1 MDEIFDLLDE
11 IQAKT
16 ESLRNTVNDWLGRVP
31 GWASWVGDRI
41 RDAWDWLVA
50 RANEF
55 WDGLTLIVGNLGD
68 PGKLSATGSSW
79 NNSVGGPVSSQVQVA
94 EVGNL
99 DVDDRWSGT
108 AADAYRQRISLHKT
122 ALDKIKASMTDGLS
136 SALDQVKTGI
146 IIFWAAMVA
155 ALATLVSGIIGALAS
170 TATVFGIPA
179 GILIA
184 AGAFAIALA
193 AIWGGGT
200 KLKSDCMTARN
211 TLEQKVINENT
222 GFLDGHWPAGALS

>member
-11 IQAKT
+11 IQLET
-16 ESLRNTVNDWLGRVP
+16 ENLRNTVNGWLGRVP

-41 RDAWDWLVA
+41 REAWDWLVA
-50 RANEF
+50 RAQEF

-68 PGKLSATGSSW
+68 PWKLSETGSSW

-94 EVGNL
+94 EAGNL
-99 DVDDRWSGT
+99 NVDDTWSGE
-108 AADAYRQRISLHKT
+108 AAGAYQQRISLHKT
-122 ALDKIKASMTDGLS
+122 ALDKVKASLTDGLS

-146 IIFWAAMVA
+146 IIFWAAMAA
-155 ALATLVSGIIGALAS
+155 ALAALVAGIVTALAS
-170 TATVFGIPA
+170 SATVFGIPA

-184 AGAFAIALA
+184 AGAFAVALA

-211 TLEQKVINENT
+211 TLEQKVINESA
-222 GFLDGHWPAGALS
+222 GYLDGHWPAGAMS